1 MKKIIY
7 LILLISLL
15 IFSYFYFIN
24 KDEKSILSKLDDIN
38 EEFYID
44 DYKIFGTHFNIS
56 GCIDKK
62 ISNESKIVLVSMDD
76 ETDIESTFDIT
87 ENKSCFYLSSKN
99 NEGLYLDDLKRG
111 SYLLLVKEIN
121 NQDVKYYTLNNK
133 TNYSSLEY
141 YTITKNNE
149 NNKININFESI
160 KNKNY
165 VKIDVVKSKL
175 TDDNYDITIDPGHG
189 GNDVGAIGILN
200 NQKYYES
207 DLTLEIALL
216 LKQELEDLGLK
227 VKLTRE
233 NDVNIDYYGDGGR
246 AVIPNEVNSKYSL
259 SIHLNSAQGIMSYG
273 GVEVYTPNDV
283 NLEFAKILA
292 KNISNIVG
300 YSKKP
305 TDKLTNGVY
314 FNYFTKSDIEE
325 SNENLKEDGM
335 EPYDIKEGSPYMYMI
350 REVGGVSTYA
360 YQDGRNIEYGLNKY
374 YNSNKTAEPYLIEMA
389 YINYDD
395 DLNQLINNKEL
406 FAESIK
412 EAVKEYLNIS

>member
-189 GNDVGAIGILN
+189 GIG
-200 NQKYYES
+200 
-207 DLTLEIALL
+207 
-216 LKQELEDLGLK
+216 
-227 VKLTRE
+227 
-233 NDVNIDYYGDGGR
+233 
-246 AVIPNEVNSKYSL
+246 
-259 SIHLNSAQGIMSYG
+259 
-273 GVEVYTPNDV
+273 
-283 NLEFAKILA
+283 
-292 KNISNIVG
+292 
-300 YSKKP
+300 
-305 TDKLTNGVY
+305 
-314 FNYFTKSDIEE
+314 
-325 SNENLKEDGM
+325 
-335 EPYDIKEGSPYMYMI
+335 
-350 REVGGVSTYA
+350 
-360 YQDGRNIEYGLNKY
+360 
-374 YNSNKTAEPYLIEMA
+374 
-389 YINYDD
+389 
-395 DLNQLINNKEL
+395 
-406 FAESIK
+406 
-412 EAVKEYLNIS
+412 